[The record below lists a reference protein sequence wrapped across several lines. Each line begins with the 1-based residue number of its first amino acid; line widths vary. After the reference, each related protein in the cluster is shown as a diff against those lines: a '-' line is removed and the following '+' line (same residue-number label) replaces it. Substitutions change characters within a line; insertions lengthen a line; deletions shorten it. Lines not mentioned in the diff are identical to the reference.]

1 MATNSELTRGGSAA
15 GWTRYLWAGAALLLL
30 LPFIAM
36 RFTAEVDWNAV
47 DFAVMGTMLAL
58 ACGAIE
64 LAVRASR
71 NAGFRLASLLAVGA
85 SFLVIW
91 SNLAVGIVGS
101 EDNPANLLFFVA
113 LLMGLSG
120 TIVAR
125 FDSVGMARA
134 MTVSGIALLAALLI
148 ASAGPHD
155 EPLAL
160 RWVEVLAA
168 SVFTAMFLL
177 SAALYAKAAR
187 D

>member
-1 MATNSELTRGGSAA
+1 MKSLFGR
-15 GWTRYLWAGAALLLL
+15 AALYAALSLF
-30 LPFIAM
+30 PGTIA
-36 RFTAEVDWNAV
+36 FAAEEVVAPRPP
-47 DFAVMGTMLAL
+47 AMVMQN
-58 ACGAIE
+58 
-64 LAVRASR
+64 VPQVP
-71 NAGFRLASLLAVGA
+71 ASLVAVGA

-101 EDNPANLLFFVA
+101 EDNPAKLLFFVA

-120 TIVAR
+120 AVVAR
-125 FDSVGMARA
+125 FDPIGMAFA
-134 MTVSGIALLAALLI
+134 TTVTGIALLAALLI

-155 EPLAL
+155 EPMAL

-168 SVFTAMFLL
+168 SVFAAMFLL